1 MLQIAEIPAVQIMLP
16 PETVRRGD
24 ESYRFFR
31 KAVAQDFQ
39 RHRDIGY
46 YASMLHVSPTYL
58 SGGAQSIRQPGERAC
73 RAASEC
79 RGGANACAYV
89 LHHIPLK
96 RGMCHSCKNLNSEA
110 VMQVDT
116 SSVNS
121 RPLQHVFG

>member
-1 MLQIAEIPAVQIMLP
+1 MSRAVSSGRPWHRISSAPLHWLLCLAAA
-16 PETVRRGD
+16 
-24 ESYRFFR
+24 RFSHIF
-31 KAVAQDFQ
+31 A
-39 RHRDIGY
+39 G
-46 YASMLHVSPTYL
+46 
-58 SGGAQSIRQPGERAC
+58 GGAQSIRQPGERAC